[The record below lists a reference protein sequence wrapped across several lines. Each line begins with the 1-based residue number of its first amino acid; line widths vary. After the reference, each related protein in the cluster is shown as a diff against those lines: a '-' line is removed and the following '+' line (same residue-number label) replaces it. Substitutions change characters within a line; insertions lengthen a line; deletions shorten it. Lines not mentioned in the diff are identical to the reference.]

1 MSAEG
6 RDDTRHPAPG
16 ARHSQKGLRI
26 LLRASPLIA
35 PEVRAHWLRVLPHLT
50 AEQRAEL
57 AALLEGEASGVPT
70 ADAAPTAP
78 SPAAPAAAPGRLA
91 R

>member
-1 MSAEG
+1 MS
-6 RDDTRHPAPG
+6 TAPREPSLSPQQLH
-16 ARHSQKGLRI
+16 A

-57 AALLEGEASGVPT
+57 TALLAGDEAPPP
-70 ADAAPTAP
+70 ADAP
-78 SPAAPAAAPGRLA
+78 SG
-91 R
+91 

>member
-1 MSAEG
+1 M
-6 RDDTRHPAPG
+6 
-16 ARHSQKGLRI
+16 
-26 LLRASPLIA
+26 LLRVSPLIA

-57 AALLEGEASGVPT
+57 AALLEGEAAAVAT
-70 ADAAPTAP
+70 ADAAPADA
-78 SPAAPAAAPGRLA
+78 SPAAPAAASERLA

>member
-6 RDDTRHPAPG
+6 GDATRQPALS
-16 ARHSQKGLRI
+16 ARHSLKGLRT

-57 AALLEGEASGVPT
+57 AALLEGEASGVPA
-70 ADAAPTAP
+70 ADAAPADA